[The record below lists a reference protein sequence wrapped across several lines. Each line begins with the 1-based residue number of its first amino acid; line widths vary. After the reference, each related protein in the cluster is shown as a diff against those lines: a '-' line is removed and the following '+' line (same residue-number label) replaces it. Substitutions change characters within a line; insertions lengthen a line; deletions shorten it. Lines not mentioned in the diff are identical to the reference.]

1 VNKTRPL
8 DQCPLCGGEKIKG
21 MTIFSVDLG
30 FGVVLVRD
38 VPATL
43 CSQCGADWLSDDVA
57 ARLEEMVNDARL
69 RHLQVEV
76 TTFPSGEKFGA
87 GPTP

>member
-38 VPATL
+38 VPATI
-43 CSQCGADWLSDDVA
+43 CSQCGADWLSDNVA

-76 TTFPSGEKFGA
+76 TTFQSGEKFGA
-87 GPTP
+87 GPTH

>member
-1 VNKTRPL
+1 VDKKNPV

-57 ARLEEMVNDARL
+57 AKLEEMVNDARL

-76 TTFPSGEKFGA
+76 TTFQSGEKFGT